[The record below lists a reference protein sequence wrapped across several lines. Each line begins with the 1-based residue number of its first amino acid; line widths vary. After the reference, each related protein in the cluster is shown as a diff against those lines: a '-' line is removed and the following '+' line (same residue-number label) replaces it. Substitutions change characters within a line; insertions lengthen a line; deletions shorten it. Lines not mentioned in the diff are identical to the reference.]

1 MKVVINLFEIV
12 IFLAILAYI
21 AFDNPAVIDG
31 HDIFVWVVGIIGGW
45 LLKDLFK

>member
-1 MKVVINLFEIV
+1 MKVVINTFEII

-21 AFDNPAVIDG
+21 AFDNPAIIDG
-31 HDIFVWVVGIIGGW
+31 HDIFVWVVGIVGGW